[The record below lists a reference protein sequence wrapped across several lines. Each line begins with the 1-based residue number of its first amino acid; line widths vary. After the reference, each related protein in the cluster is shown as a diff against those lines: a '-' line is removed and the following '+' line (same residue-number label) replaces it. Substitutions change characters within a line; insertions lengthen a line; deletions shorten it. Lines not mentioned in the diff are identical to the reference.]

1 MVFELHTPVLLE
13 ETLEWILS
21 TASSQDRIFVDAT
34 LGLGGHSS
42 HLLARISPTDRL
54 VGIDRDA
61 KNLQVAR
68 DTVGSSENFVAIH
81 SSFAHLQDVLK
92 NIDIHEIDGIMYDL
106 GVSSVHY
113 DQADRGFSFRSDGP
127 LDMRFDTKGTIKT
140 AEHIVRTYSEHELA
154 TIFRDYAD
162 EPKAYFIAK
171 AICEIRKTQPIVST
185 KQLQAIIEDSSFDK
199 KSTLRVFQAL
209 RIEVNDEFGH
219 IETSIPQAIELLKP
233 GGILAIITFHSI
245 EDRVVKQL
253 CKKFETP
260 ETDELTGRIIKA
272 AVIKKTTKKPL
283 EPTSAEVASNP
294 RSRSAKLR
302 IYKKI

>member
-1 MVFELHTPVLLE
+1 MTNE
-13 ETLEWILS
+13 
-21 TASSQDRIFVDAT
+21 
-34 LGLGGHSS
+34 
-42 HLLARISPTDRL
+42 DRL
-54 VGIDRDA
+54 IGIDRDPANLKEA
-61 KNLQVAR
+61 KIKLGNP
-68 DTVGSSENFVAIH
+68 SNFTAVH
-81 SSFAHLQDVLK
+81 SSFAELR
-92 NIDIHEIDGIMYDL
+92 NILETLDIQKIDGILYDL

-127 LDMRFDTKGTIKT
+127 LDMRFDTSDTEKT
-140 AEHIVRTYSEHELA
+140 AEKIVRTYSEHELA

-171 AICEIRKTQPIVST
+171 AICEIRKTQPITTT
-185 KQLQAIIEDSSFDK
+185 KQLQEIIENSSFDK

-209 RIEVNDEFGH
+209 RIEANDEFKH
-219 IETSIPQAIELLKP
+219 IETSIPQAIEALRP

-245 EDRVVKQL
+245 EDRIVKQL

-260 ETDELTGRIIKA
+260 EADEITGMPVTPASLR
-272 AVIKKTTKKPL
+272 KTTKKPI
-283 EPTSAEVASNP
+283 EPTSEEIASNP